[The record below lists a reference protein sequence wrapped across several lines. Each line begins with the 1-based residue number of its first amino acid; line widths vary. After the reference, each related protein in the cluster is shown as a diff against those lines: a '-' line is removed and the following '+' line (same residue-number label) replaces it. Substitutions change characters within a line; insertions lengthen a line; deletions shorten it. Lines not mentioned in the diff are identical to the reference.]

1 MWSERRI
8 SEFRISKMEQ
18 LQLMTRA
25 SSCHGSSCKSE
36 VEVEVVGER
45 GVRNCEAEALD
56 GVLHENVTATVGEKK
71 NHHAVQTQGFNIT
84 REDRDNSSHPPICLC
99 CPRQSSITSIKYSGL
114 LLSHWLVAF

>member
-25 SSCHGSSCKSE
+25 SSCYESCCQSE

-45 GVRNCEAEALD
+45 GIRGCGAEARD
-56 GVLHENVTATVGEKK
+56 GVLHENTAECG
-71 NHHAVQTQGFNIT
+71 
-84 REDRDNSSHPPICLC
+84 
-99 CPRQSSITSIKYSGL
+99 
-114 LLSHWLVAF
+114 

>member
-25 SSCHGSSCKSE
+25 SSCYGSSCKSE
-36 VEVEVVGER
+36 VEVEVARER
-45 GVRNCEAEALD
+45 GVRNYEAEALD
-56 GVLHENVTATVGEKK
+56 GVLHENVTSTVGGKK
-71 NHHAVQTQGFNIT
+71 NHPAVQTQGFNIT

-99 CPRQSSITSIKYSGL
+99 CPSQRSITSTKYSGL

>member
-25 SSCHGSSCKSE
+25 SSCYGSSCKSE

-56 GVLHENVTATVGEKK
+56 GVLHENVTTIVGKK
-71 NHHAVQTQGFNIT
+71 KK
-84 REDRDNSSHPPICLC
+84 SPCCLN
-99 CPRQSSITSIKYSGL
+99 TGL
-114 LLSHWLVAF
+114 